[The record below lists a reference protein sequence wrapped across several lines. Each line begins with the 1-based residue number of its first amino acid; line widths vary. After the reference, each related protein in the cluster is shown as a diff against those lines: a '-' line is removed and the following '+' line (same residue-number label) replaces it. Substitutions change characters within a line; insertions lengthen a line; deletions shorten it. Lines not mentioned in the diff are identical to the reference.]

1 MAVSQEIVESEFQ
14 SFSQPLTVN
23 NVIVKAS
30 ELQIHPLNIAQDY
43 FLSKWLNFILQGGLQ
58 PQVNMLLIM
67 DVDPDGSIEV

>member
-1 MAVSQEIVESEFQ
+1 MAVSQEIVECEFQ

-43 FLSKWLNFILQGGLQ
+43 FLSKWLNFILQWGLQ